1 MTVQTCPACS
11 RGNLRHYPRS
21 RRSGRRNFRC
31 TSCGLVGWSDR
42 DEVAPVET
50 VGLDTISVEQREAW
64 FQLKRDGVTTAAWD
78 EVLDELGSRLG
89 GFETARSSPP
99 QPPSSASRTVSQ
111 PATSAPLT
119 GVEEGAPAT
128 VSQPATSAPL
138 TGVEEGAPATVSKPA
153 TSAPLTG
160 VEEGAPATVSKPRI
174 YDIGAGDGG
183 FLAHA
188 RERGF
193 EVGGNELLEAAIEI
207 ARSKF
212 DIELD
217 LGDLSALGL
226 PAENDAVT
234 LWCVIAHVPEP
245 AELLAECRDL
255 LKPGGVLFLQ
265 TPFRC
270 AVDSAALGALSASRG
285 RTSRWVDRRVAA
297 HHWILH
303 TRRSMTEALER
314 AGFVDVRITPK
325 ARYSLQAAPYL
336 ASLGLGGRKGEVV
349 SRGVDRLLD
358 KGLAP
363 RIVLDAYARR
373 PMETSS

>member
-1 MTVQTCPACS
+1 MTVQTCPACAK
-11 RGNLRHYPRS
+11 GGLHNYPVS

-31 TSCGLVGWSDR
+31 TSCGLVGWRER
-42 DEVAPVET
+42 DELAPVET

-78 EVLDELGSRLG
+78 EVLDELSSRLG
-89 GFETARSSPP
+89 SVDR
-99 QPPSSASRTVSQ
+99 
-111 PATSAPLT
+111 
-119 GVEEGAPAT
+119 
-128 VSQPATSAPL
+128 
-138 TGVEEGAPATVSKPA
+138 
-153 TSAPLTG
+153 
-160 VEEGAPATVSKPRI
+160 PRV

-193 EVGGNELLEAAIEI
+193 DVGGNELLEAAIEI

-212 DIELD
+212 DVELD
-217 LGDLSALGL
+217 LGDLSALDL

-234 LWCVIAHVPEP
+234 LWCVVAHVPEP
-245 AELLAECRDL
+245 AELLADCHDL

-270 AVDSAALGALSASRG
+270 TVDSAALGALSATRG

-303 TRRSMTEALER
+303 TRRSMTAALER
-314 AGFVDVRITPK
+314 AGFVDVHIEPK

-336 ASLGLGGRKGEVV
+336 ASLGLGGRKGEVI

-373 PMETSS
+373 PLS

>member
-11 RGNLRHYPRS
+11 RGGLHNYPIS
-21 RRSGRRNFRC
+21 RRTGRRNFRC

-78 EVLDELGSRLG
+78 EVLDELASRLG
-89 GFETARSSPP
+89 GFETAGSSAAR
-99 QPPSSASRTVSQ
+99 PPSST
-111 PATSAPLT
+111 
-119 GVEEGAPAT
+119 
-128 VSQPATSAPL
+128 
-138 TGVEEGAPATVSKPA
+138 
-153 TSAPLTG
+153 
-160 VEEGAPATVSKPRI
+160 PRI

-193 EVGGNELLEAAIEI
+193 DVGGNELLEAAIEI
-207 ARSKF
+207 ARDKF
-212 DIELD
+212 DVELD
-217 LGDLSALGL
+217 LGDLSALNL

-245 AELLAECRDL
+245 ADLLADCHDL

-270 AVDSAALGALSASRG
+270 AVDSAALGALSATRG

-303 TRRSMTEALER
+303 TRRSMTAALER
-314 AGFVDVRITPK
+314 AGFVDVQIQPK

-336 ASLGLGGRKGEVV
+336 ASLGLGGRKGEVI

-373 PMETSS
+373 PLENHS